1 MTKERF
7 AHCLPALR
15 ELGLLPGTEL
25 ATFVVGSA
33 VRGWDHGASDLDLVV
48 VCAERFQDE
57 RLVRVTVPLSPGEVD
72 AVAFM
77 REGRRWEVKYW
88 LDDQVDQV
96 LDKVSRDSFEH
107 DRTAGARLVP
117 TEEILLARLPGC
129 HPLTGL
135 DWVRRRCRQIEES
148 AFQSYVLTDLL
159 TTADTKAETAMGQ
172 LAAGD
177 LPSAVLSARDAF
189 GCAIDALLAGHGE
202 YPNPPKW
209 RARRFQEAK
218 PDLLTFEEYW
228 EIETMRGYDPADPA
242 KWVEQ
247 VVTLCK
253 DIAMEV
259 EIT

>member
-1 MTKERF
+1 MTEDRF

-15 ELGLLPGTEL
+15 ELGLLPGTAL
-25 ATFVVGSA
+25 AAFVVGST

-48 VCAERFQDE
+48 VCSERFRDD

-72 AVAFM
+72 AIGFM
-77 REGRRWEVKYW
+77 RDGRRWEVKYW

-96 LDKVSRDSFEH
+96 LDKVSRDSFDQ

-117 TEEILLARLPGC
+117 TEELLLGRLPTC
-129 HPLTGL
+129 HPLSGL
-135 DWVRRRCRQIEES
+135 PWVLRRRRQVEES
-148 AFQSYVLTDLL
+148 AYQAYVLTDML
-159 TTADTKAETAMGQ
+159 TAADTKAETAMGQ

-189 GCAIDALLAGHGE
+189 GCAIDALLVGHGE
-202 YPNPPKW
+202 YGALTKW
-209 RARRFQEAK
+209 RARRFQAAK

-242 KWVEQ
+242 QWVEQ

-259 EIT
+259 EIP

>member
-1 MTKERF
+1 MTDDRF

-25 ATFVVGSA
+25 AAFVVGST

-48 VCAERFQDE
+48 VCAERFRDE

-72 AVAFM
+72 AIGFM

-117 TEEILLARLPGC
+117 TEEILLGRMATC
-129 HPLTGL
+129 HPLSGP
-135 DWVRRRCRQIEES
+135 DWVRRRLRQIEES
-148 AFQSYVLTDLL
+148 AFQAYMLTDIL
-159 TTADTKAETAMGQ
+159 TEADTKAETAMGQ
-172 LAAGD
+172 LASGD

-189 GCAIDALLAGHGE
+189 GYAIDALLVGHGE
-202 YPNPPKW
+202 YPSPPKW

-218 PDLLTFEEYW
+218 PELLTFEEYW

-247 VVTLCK
+247 VVDLCK